1 MIPNVDFWKRPASW
15 LAISLVRLYQKTLSR
30 LWPNICIYT
39 PSCSHYMIFAVRNKG
54 LVAGVFLGAWRILRC
69 HPLAKG
75 GYDPPPGYE
84 EELSRHSRDPALR
97 PDGPFD
103 KDRHF
108 T

>member
-1 MIPNVDFWKRPASW
+1 MNFLRRPGSW
-15 LAISLVRLYQKTLSR
+15 FAISLVRLYQRTLSR

-54 LVAGVFLGAWRILRC
+54 LAAGALLGVWRILRC
-69 HPLAKG
+69 HPFAKG

-84 EELSRHSRDPALR
+84 KELSRQFPDPA
-97 PDGPFD
+97 DGPFD
-103 KDRHF
+103 KDRRF